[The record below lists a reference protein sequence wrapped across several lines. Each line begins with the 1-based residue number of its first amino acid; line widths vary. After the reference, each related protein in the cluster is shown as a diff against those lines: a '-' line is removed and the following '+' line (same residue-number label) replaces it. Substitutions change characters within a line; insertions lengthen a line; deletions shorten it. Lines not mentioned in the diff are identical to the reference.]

1 MNSISHNISFL
12 IKCHRSFLINP
23 NNISIVDYDTNCIHF
38 KSGNYC
44 WFTKKYERIIKESVS
59 KIGLLG

>member
-1 MNSISHNISFL
+1 M
-12 IKCHRSFLINP
+12 KCHRSFLINP